1 MFLQGSYAEDAFDLR
16 IAGGPYI
23 YKGFMIKGR
32 LNILG
37 WSIFAHVK
45 LSDEVRKTTD
55 LILQMKLLPD
65 PNN

>member
-1 MFLQGSYAEDAFDLR
+1 MLMSLQGSYAEDAFDLR

-23 YKGFMIKGR
+23 YKGFMIKGT

-37 WSIFAHVK
+37 WEIYAHVK

-55 LILQMKLLPD
+55 LIFQMNFCLM
-65 PNN
+65 